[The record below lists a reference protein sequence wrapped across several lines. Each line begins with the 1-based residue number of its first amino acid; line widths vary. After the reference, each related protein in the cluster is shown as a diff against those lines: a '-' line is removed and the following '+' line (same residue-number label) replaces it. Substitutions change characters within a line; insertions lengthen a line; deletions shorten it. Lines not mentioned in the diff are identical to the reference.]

1 MPAHSVPI
9 QNIHEQHSLQTGD
22 EWHQCETEWQVV
34 ESPPT
39 THHMSIPKRRNSLIA
54 EEWISHLL
62 KIQSEGHLPS
72 LRRWALRSQMAVI
85 WTPILITSGLSVTK
99 CVIIFFINWTKLLT
113 TYLTP
118 LVEWLTIHD
127 ESLVLRMWSSIFTLQ
142 PRNARFWHV
151 EAHDKYIL
159 FSMFTIYSS
168 CMQKEMNGVR
178 FFYTNL
184 VIRHQ
189 SAYFIH
195 TVLWYFKWG
204 RSTPLP
210 CQQRS
215 TIRLLQSQ

>member
-1 MPAHSVPI
+1 MRDWVASGWESSDYTSHV
-9 QNIHEQHSLQTGD
+9 HTK
-22 EWHQCETEWQVV
+22 ETEFVDCRGMNI
-34 ESPPT
+34 SPT
-39 THHMSIPKRRNSLIA
+39 ENTKRRALTIVKA
-54 EEWISHLL
+54 M
-62 KIQSEGHLPS
+62 
-72 LRRWALRSQMAVI
+72 ALRSQMAVI
-85 WTPILITSGLSVTK
+85 WTPILNTSGLSFTK
-99 CVIIFFINWTKLLT
+99 CVIIFFINRTKLLT
-113 TYLTP
+113 IYLTP

-127 ESLVLRMWSSIFTLQ
+127 ESLVLRMWSSVFTLQ